1 MAGSEKRV
9 KNWGERKELGPGSG
23 RPKGE
28 RCYRLINRSQHVGNG
43 RGKKHVRDK
52 GQG

>member
-1 MAGSEKRV
+1 MERSRKRD
-9 KNWGERKELGPGSG
+9 KKWGDRKGLSPGSG